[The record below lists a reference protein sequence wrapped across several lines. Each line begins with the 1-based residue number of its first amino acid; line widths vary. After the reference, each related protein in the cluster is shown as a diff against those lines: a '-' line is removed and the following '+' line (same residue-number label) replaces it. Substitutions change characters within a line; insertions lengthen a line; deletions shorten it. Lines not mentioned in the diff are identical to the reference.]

1 MIGIFKNSSGNT
13 DADYASTGE
22 GAGIKQFYSL
32 ATVSVGKTIDLSAI
46 AQGTS
51 INYKVE
57 DSKIAT
63 VDSNGVVTGK
73 AVGQQN

>member
-1 MIGIFKNSSGNT
+1 M
-13 DADYASTGE
+13 
-22 GAGIKQFYSL
+22 

-73 AVGQQN
+73 SVGQTKLTLTATVLMETLKLLIVDWLLQMKRKN